1 MEKAKVYFT
10 DFRTIA
16 FGDGLPTK
24 LKKLIK
30 AAGIDRIDFEG
41 KFVAIK
47 MHFGELGNISY
58 LRPNYA
64 KAVAD
69 TVKDL
74 GGFPFLTD
82 CNTMY
87 PGKRKNAL
95 EHLECAWENGF
106 GPLSAGCPVIIG
118 DGLKGTDDIAVPV
131 AGGEYVKEA
140 RIGRAIMDAD
150 IFISLTHFK
159 GHEMTG
165 FGGTIKNIGMGCGS
179 RAGKTEQHSGGKAHI
194 KKALCRGCRRC
205 LRECANNALEFDL
218 AAKKMRVNTD
228 NCVGCGRCLGSCNYD
243 AIVFREDAAIEVLNR
258 RMAEYAKAVVDGRPN
273 FHISLVVDVSPYCD
287 CHGEND
293 APILPN
299 IGMFASF
306 DPLALDQACV
316 DACLKA
322 QPLAGSVLSDNR
334 AASGFVDRHDHFS
347 NTSPDSEWKTCLEH
361 AEKIGLGTRE
371 YELVTLKL
379 GR

>member
-1 MEKAKVYFT
+1 MERSKVYFT
-10 DFRTIA
+10 DFRTPA

-24 LKKLIK
+24 LQKLLRR
-30 AAGIDRIDFEG
+30 AGIQNIDMEG

-64 KAVAD
+64 RAVAD
-69 TVKDL
+69 LVREL
-74 GGFPFLTD
+74 GGKPFLTD

-87 PGKRKNAL
+87 PGSRKNAL
-95 EHLECAWENGF
+95 EHLECAWQNGF
-106 GPLSAGCPVIIG
+106 TPLTVGCPVLIG
-118 DGLKGTDDIAVPV
+118 DGLKGTDDIGVPV
-131 AGGEYVKEA
+131 AGGEYVTEA

-165 FGGTIKNIGMGCGS
+165 FGGAIKNIGMGCGS
-179 RAGKTEQHSGGKAHI
+179 RAGKTEQHSNGKPHI
-194 KKALCRGCRRC
+194 SEEQCRGCLRC
-205 LRECANNALEFDL
+205 LKECANNGLVFDEST
-218 AAKKMRVNTD
+218 KKMHVD
-228 NCVGCGRCLGSCNYD
+228 QDHCVGCSRCLGACNFD
-243 AIVFREDAAIEVLNR
+243 AIEFNDSNANAVLNCK
-258 RMAEYAKAVVDGRPN
+258 MAEYTKAVVDGRPH
-273 FHISLVVDVSPYCD
+273 FHISLVVDVSPNCD

-316 DACLKA
+316 DACLASDPMPHSQLSDHLA
-322 QPLAGSVLSDNR
+322 QP
-334 AASGFVDRHDHFS
+334 GFHDHHDHFTNS
-347 NTSPDSEWKTCLEH
+347 APESEWKSCLEH
-361 AEKIGLGTRE
+361 AEKIGLGSRQ
-371 YELVTLKL
+371 YELVTMS
-379 GR
+379 